1 MYLPSYDELFYGVN
15 VYSNKMHNFI
25 QNKKNDDLIFINMYK
40 NYKEHQID
48 SIFPFSIPGH
58 CSRKGYEILA
68 DEIKKKIN

>member
-1 MYLPSYDELFYGVN
+1 
-15 VYSNKMHNFI
+15 MHNFI